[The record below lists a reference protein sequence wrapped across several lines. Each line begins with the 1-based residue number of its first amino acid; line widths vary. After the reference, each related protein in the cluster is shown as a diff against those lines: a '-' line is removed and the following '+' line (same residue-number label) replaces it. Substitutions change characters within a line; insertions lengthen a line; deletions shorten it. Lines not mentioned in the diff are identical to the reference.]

1 MSSRIDN
8 LMVQMHVTRKGAE
21 RIADIV
27 QAGVSILLEEGFMSL
42 TKRKI
47 ASRLGISHGNVSY
60 YFPTRESLWQ
70 AVIDHELKEYYERH
84 YTEYPVR
91 PGDVQAQFDEFIV
104 RWIDEY
110 RDREMR
116 IFFAQ
121 VLAFAEVNA
130 VIATLRDEIY
140 EMFYQETLVRV
151 TALLPETDEA
161 ELRPRILTI
170 IAMLEGLHAVTA
182 FRPTLMK
189 GGDAY
194 RDALVRQIN
203 AIARGAGTRY

>member
-1 MSSRIDN
+1 
-8 LMVQMHVTRKGAE
+8 
-21 RIADIV
+21 
-27 QAGVSILLEEGFMSL
+27 
-42 TKRKI
+42 
-47 ASRLGISHGNVSY
+47 
-60 YFPTRESLWQ
+60 
-70 AVIDHELKEYYERH
+70 
-84 YTEYPVR
+84 
-91 PGDVQAQFDEFIV
+91 
-104 RWIDEY
+104 
-110 RDREMR
+110 
-116 IFFAQ
+116 